1 MCTSPFKVK
10 VDDKIMDV
18 PCGRCLNCRIEYTR
32 SWAARIIHE
41 LDYYE
46 KSSFLCLTYSDE
58 NLPPHGVS
66 KDDLQRFF
74 KRLRKN
80 SGVKIKYLACGEYGE
95 TTRRPHYHVAL
106 LGIGLSQSDRELLNS
121 SWGLGGVH
129 FGFLNYSSARYVAGY
144 VLKKYGQLD
153 TDLPAGKLKEFVL
166 HSKGLGK
173 RFVED
178 NRDQL
183 TQQLG
188 FTIRGNK
195 HQLPRYYRD
204 KLGITCDDY
213 QPLVVKTV
221 MEQNKKLDALNVH
234 PDDRRV
240 YKQNQRDNTNNE
252 LRAKNKLLM
261 TRDKI

>member
-32 SWAARIIHE
+32 SWAARITHE
-41 LDYYE
+41 LNYYE
-46 KSSFLCLTYSDE
+46 KASFLCLTYTDQY
-58 NLPPHGVS
+58 LPPHGVS
-66 KDDLQRFF
+66 KDDLQKFF

-80 SGVKIKYLACGEYGE
+80 TGRQIKYLACGEYGE
-95 TTRRPHYHVAL
+95 TKKRAHYHVAL
-106 LGIGLSQSDRELLNS
+106 LGVGLDPDDRNHIINA
-121 SWGLGGVH
+121 WPYGHVD

-144 VLKKYGQLD
+144 VLKKYNTLD
-153 TDLPAGKLKEFVL
+153 YVLPVGKLPEFVL

-213 QPLVVKTV
+213 QPLIVKTFR
-221 MEQNKKLDALNVH
+221 EQTKKLDALNVD
-234 PDDRRV
+234 PNQRRV
-240 YKQNQRDNTNNE
+240 YKQKVKDHTNQE
-252 LRAKNKLLM
+252 LIAKNKLLM
-261 TRDKI
+261 KRDKV